1 MMNELI
7 EKEFINIEN
16 DNNENET
23 SKKIKQITPLN
34 IKDYTKEELISLI
47 KKEKNHFFY
56 FININSLKLLDNGI
70 IKSIPKKI
78 ISNFTKE
85 ILEKLAEAEKIQYMD
100 NKFLTYIDKSVLSQL
115 SDKFF
120 KKINIY
126 QFENAGKDI
135 ILNLVTLRKIHYLDQ
150 SVIQL
155 FYKKYFNMVKEDEDI
170 KYLLTK
176 SGKKFDYL
184 TLDNF
189 IYLDKFIG
197 KTNKLDY
204 FFEKLKKFR
213 FSEKNENGDIN
224 TSFHKGVLDMNDFK
238 DKEQKNI
245 IHDEISERIRY
256 FLTDGEGYEILKDY
270 CIKCLENEDNK
281 QLAIQTLYEILN
293 EPTYDIFKKIDQYK
307 ILEILIIIDS
317 NQANQIKNYIRLK
330 KLIKEINELELFDPC
345 EFYQKLIFFSNI
357 INEGYYDDD
366 FLEILAEEN
375 LRNMKY
381 LINTFF
387 TGTDKDAIP
396 ENLRNQYVSIIKD
409 YMEIIKKKYDIDEDR
424 IINGLSNIVKDKE
437 NLEINLNLFLKTL
450 SVREKLFYDLTI
462 QSIIEMPSYE
472 KNVEEKFT
480 ILFKFIRDIG
490 LTFAGAKCA
499 SLTGSKVLTSIS
511 IGIGVAKILKNIKDE
526 VVKHFFRLTDNQ
538 KRLYLINHRSAPQ
551 TTFRIIGRKI
561 KEGFRKII
569 IPIKK
574 STNEFIRKK
583 ILKLKNETK
592 VGFDKFIFNFTSTE
606 RLIEECSNFRNNN
619 IELYINSKKLLI
631 EPKFEDKLNN
641 IKEKYKEMLPKK
653 QSKKFNEFSRVKEN
667 LIKYLID
674 KRKNKLN
681 KKYPEFADSFSNKVK
696 QKFYNARDFFIGL
709 YNGCVSS
716 ITFNM
721 VDLKIKDSKS
731 KLLEKLLNGV
741 KEANYLRE
749 LEELKKYERNC
760 NLSTLTDEIRYFVD
774 SSSDKNIFS
783 YLKIHKIQSESHLEN
798 LRNYL
803 KSNMTDNTYQINI
816 NKVSEELENINN
828 DISISTNENFDDKS
842 ELLIK

>member
-7 EKEFINIEN
+7 EKEFDNIEN

-23 SKKIKQITPLN
+23 VKKIKQITPLN

-100 NKFLTYIDKSVLSQL
+100 NKFLTYIDKSVLSKL

-135 ILNLVTLRKIHYLDQ
+135 ILNLVTLRKIHHLDQ

-155 FYKKYFNMVKEDEDI
+155 FYKNYFNIVKEDEDI

-245 IHDEISERIRY
+245 KHDEISERIRY
-256 FLTDGEGYEILKDY
+256 FLTDGEGCELLKDY

-396 ENLRNQYVSIIKD
+396 ENLRNQYVSIIKE
-409 YMEIIKKKYDIDEDR
+409 YMEIIKRKYKIDEDK
-424 IINGLSNIVKDKE
+424 IINGISDIVKDKE
-437 NLEINLNLFLKTL
+437 TLEINLNLFLKTL

-472 KNVEEKFT
+472 KSVEEKFT

-583 ILKLKNETK
+583 ILKLKDETK

-619 IELYINSKKLLI
+619 IELYIDRKKLLI
-631 EPKFEDKLNN
+631 EPQFENKLNN

-653 QSKKFNEFSRVKEN
+653 KSDKFNEFSTVKEK
-667 LIKYLID
+667 LINYLVD
-674 KRKNKLN
+674 KRKNELK
-681 KKYPEFADSFSNKVK
+681 KKYPEFDDSFSNKIK
-696 QKFYNARDFFIGL
+696 QKLYNAGEFFTGL
-709 YNGCVSS
+709 CNGLISS

-741 KEANYLRE
+741 RETNYLGE
-749 LEELKKYERNC
+749 LEELKNYERNC
-760 NLSTLTDEIRYFVD
+760 TLSTLTDEIRYFVG
-774 SSSDKNIFS
+774 SSLDKDIYN
-783 YLKIHKIQSESHLEN
+783 YLKIHKIQSENHLDK
-798 LRNYL
+798 LKTYL
-803 KSNMTDNTYQINI
+803 ESNMTNNTYQINI

>member
-100 NKFLTYIDKSVLSQL
+100 NKFLTNIDKSVLSQL

-135 ILNLVTLRKIHYLDQ
+135 ILKLVTLRKIHHLDQ

-238 DKEQKNI
+238 DNEQKNI
-245 IHDEISERIRY
+245 KHDEISEKIRY
-256 FLTDGEGYEILKDY
+256 FLTDGEGYELLKDY

-317 NQANQIKNYIRLK
+317 NQANRLKNYIRLK

-396 ENLRNQYVSIIKD
+396 ENLRNQYVSIIKE
-409 YMEIIKKKYDIDEDR
+409 YMEIIKRKYKIDEDR
-424 IINGLSNIVKDKE
+424 IINGLSDIVKDKE

-619 IELYINSKKLLI
+619 IELYINRKKLLI
-631 EPKFEDKLNN
+631 EPKFEDNLNN
-641 IKEKYKEMLPKK
+641 IKEKYKKMLPKK

-783 YLKIHKIQSESHLEN
+783 YLKIHKNQSESHLEN

>member
-47 KKEKNHFFY
+47 NKEKNHFFY
-56 FININSLKLLDNGI
+56 FINIDSLKLVDNGI
-70 IKSIPKKI
+70 IKSIPKNI
-78 ISNFTKE
+78 ISKFTKG
-85 ILEKLAEAEKIQYMD
+85 IFEKLVEAEKIQYMD
-100 NKFLTYIDKSVLSQL
+100 NKFLTYIDKSVLSKL

-135 ILNLVTLRKIHYLDQ
+135 ILNLVTLRKIHHLDQ

-245 IHDEISERIRY
+245 KHDEISERIRY
-256 FLTDGEGYEILKDY
+256 FLTDGEGYELLKDY
-270 CIKCLENEDNK
+270 CIKCLKNEDNK

-330 KLIKEINELELFDPC
+330 KLIKEINELELFEPC

-424 IINGLSNIVKDKE
+424 IINGLSDIVKDKE

-619 IELYINSKKLLI
+619 IELYINRKKLLI

-641 IKEKYKEMLPKK
+641 IKEKYKKMLPKK

-760 NLSTLTDEIRYFVD
+760 NLSILTDEIRYFVD

-783 YLKIHKIQSESHLEN
+783 YLKTHKNQSESHLEN

>member
-47 KKEKNHFFY
+47 KKEKKDFFY
-56 FININSLKLLDNGI
+56 YINIDSLKLFDNGI

-100 NKFLTYIDKSVLSQL
+100 NKFLTYIDKSVLSKL

-135 ILNLVTLRKIHYLDQ
+135 ILKLVTLRKIHHLDQ

-155 FYKKYFNMVKEDEDI
+155 FYKKYFNRVKEDEDI

-238 DKEQKNI
+238 DNEQINI

-256 FLTDGEGYEILKDY
+256 FLTDGEGYELLKDY

-396 ENLRNQYVSIIKD
+396 ENLRNQYVSIIKE
-409 YMEIIKKKYDIDEDR
+409 YMEIIKRKYKIDEDK
-424 IINGLSNIVKDKE
+424 IINGISDIVKDKE

-472 KNVEEKFT
+472 KSVEEKFT

-526 VVKHFFRLTDNQ
+526 VVKHFFRLNDNQ

-592 VGFDKFIFNFTSTE
+592 VGFDKYIFNFTSTE
-606 RLIEECSNFRNNN
+606 RLIEECSNFRNHN
-619 IELYINSKKLLI
+619 IELYINRKKLLI

-641 IKEKYKEMLPKK
+641 IKEKYKKMLPKK
-653 QSKKFNEFSRVKEN
+653 QSKKFNEFSRVKEK
-667 LIKYLID
+667 LIKYLVD

-783 YLKIHKIQSESHLEN
+783 YLKIHKNQSESHLEN